1 MATIIFQ
8 PWPLPSAFIFFFFF
22 SFTSSLFTL
31 STSSSSYLHRRHLLQ
46 SNSPQNIETFFPFGA
61 VPDLKQPSKITPSFS
76 PPPTSPPVFP
86 SNQPISP
93 PPSHIQVTPPP
104 PSKSEGS
111 ITVSKAVAATAAGTF
126 VAAGVFFF
134 FLQRYTVARRRRL
147 FDENRK
153 SDMNSQHR
161 AETTVSYDA
170 FQLLHGNLKGL
181 IVDEN
186 GLDVLYW
193 RKLEGGGSGD
203 GRRGFRKEVLGSR
216 PHEEKRES
224 GNVNS
229 DHGVKIQSGRQVSR
243 VSPEPRDSRIY
254 FSSPPSSKYSDS
266 SSQIQSESEEPVQ
279 IFARPSSVSSNSS
292 SRIQEE
298 SKVSN
303 GNFPHRSLV
312 SSNNSSQVQLEMRD
326 PNRISSATSM
336 AATTNVMVTAGP
348 TTPVPIPPLPLPK
361 SEPPPPPPQP
371 PRAPPPPVVAVNKTP
386 APPLPPPPPMA
397 IKKNPMPPPP
407 PPRAG
412 GLKPPPAPPSASK
425 GKVSSTNMSEPSS
438 MDSAKESSARQLKMK
453 PLHWDKV
460 VANPDHSMVW
470 DKIGGGSFRYLS
482 LPFHDFFF
490 CPPNKTFM
498 AIGRTI

>member
-1 MATIIFQ
+1 M
-8 PWPLPSAFIFFFFF
+8 
-22 SFTSSLFTL
+22 
-31 STSSSSYLHRRHLLQ
+31 
-46 SNSPQNIETFFPFGA
+46 
-61 VPDLKQPSKITPSFS
+61 
-76 PPPTSPPVFP
+76 
-86 SNQPISP
+86 
-93 PPSHIQVTPPP
+93 
-104 PSKSEGS
+104 
-111 ITVSKAVAATAAGTF
+111 AATAASTF

-147 FDENRK
+147 FDESRK

-216 PHEEKRES
+216 PNEEKRES

-229 DHGVKIQSGRQVSR
+229 DHGVKIQSGRQVSP
-243 VSPEPRDSRIY
+243 VSPEPRDSRIHVSSLPNSKHSNSSSQIQSESKDPVQIFARPSSGSSNSSSRIQEESKVSNGNMNSGHGVETQSGRQASRVSSEPRDSRIY
-254 FSSPPSSKYSDS
+254 LSSPPSSKYSDS

-279 IFARPSSVSSNSS
+279 IFARPSSESSNSS

-303 GNFPHRSLV
+303 GNFPHHSLV
-312 SSNNSSQVQLEMRD
+312 SSNNSSQVQEMRD

-336 AATTNVMVTAGP
+336 AATTNVMAMAGP
-348 TTPVPIPPLPLPK
+348 RIPVPIPPLPLSK

-386 APPLPPPPPMA
+386 VPPPPPPMA
-397 IKKNPMPPPP
+397 NKKNPMPPPP

-425 GKVSSTNMSEPSS
+425 GKVSNTNMSEPSS
-438 MDSAKESSARQLKMK
+438 MDSAKDSSAGQLKMK

-482 LPFHDFFF
+482 LPFHDFYF
-490 CPPNKTFM
+490 CLFRWLGYHHVAENVPLKPL
-498 AIGRTI
+498 